1 MLLDRRQTPWAVAT
15 VAAGLAA
22 GGLYLWLDS
31 RSLSP
36 LTGGTTVGLWY
47 GIAGSL
53 LMIYAGL
60 LSAHRLFPAAW
71 WMGPRKTWLRG
82 HLWLGSLSVL
92 LIVCHAHARL
102 GTGVALALWIVLA
115 GIILTGIYGVVLQ
128 QVLPGWL
135 ARRFPDEAPY
145 GQIPHLC
152 ALFREEADALVDKVA
167 PADVAAT
174 QPASAGL
181 PTYRGPTFAAELR
194 EFHDKEVRPFFAAP
208 VPRRS
213 PLLSEQWTETRVSG
227 LRRRLGLRNIGT
239 ADEADAALDRLEEL
253 VRERRRLAEQERMW
267 RWLHGWLLL
276 HVPLSAALLILGIVH
291 VVMSLYY

>member
-1 MLLDRRQTPWAVAT
+1 VLIDRRQTRWAVAT
-15 VAAGLAA
+15 IAVGVAS
-22 GGLYLWLDS
+22 GGLYLWLDR
-31 RSLSP
+31 RSETP
-36 LTGGTTVGLWY
+36 LTGGSTVGLWY

-71 WMGPRKTWLRG
+71 WMGPRKAWLRG
-82 HLWLGSLSVL
+82 HLWLGSLSVV
-92 LIVCHAHARL
+92 LIICHAHARL
-102 GTGVALALWIVLA
+102 GTGVALSLWLVLGAIV
-115 GIILTGIYGVVLQ
+115 LTGIYGLVLQ

-152 ALFREEADALVDKVA
+152 ALYRQEADELVDKVA
-167 PADVAAT
+167 PAEAEESSVNVAS
-174 QPASAGL
+174 PI
-181 PTYRGPTFAAELR
+181 YRGPTFAKELR
-194 EFHDKEVRPFFAAP
+194 SFHDTEIRPFLAAP

-213 PLLSEQWTETRVSG
+213 QLLSESWTETRVSG
-227 LRRRLGLRNIGT
+227 LRRRLGLRIGG
-239 ADEADAALDRLEEL
+239 AVDDASLALDRLEEL

-267 RWLHGWLLL
+267 RWLHGWLML
-276 HVPLSAALLILGIVH
+276 HVPFSAALLILGVVH